1 LQVGGEAGAPAM
13 LKKLQDL
20 KQRIEFQKS
29 LEKHEQ
35 LRKLQY
41 QWNQANYL
49 QGTQQQQQH

>member
-1 LQVGGEAGAPAM
+1 M

-20 KQRIEFQKS
+20 KQRMEFQKS

-41 QWNQANYL
+41 QWHQASYA
-49 QGTQQQQQH
+49 QGAPQQQQH